1 MSRRRSR
8 RAGGGRRRGAGRR
21 RRRRPVRAR
30 LVADRLPPRLTR
42 HYRGGTRQTL
52 GAREANSTR
61 SRSRFRHPHW
71 YDPAVRRRPYA
82 RTGRRRLRAHTDARN
97 RRGGASVIEETDAVV
112 FAHET
117 CARYVDGRED
127 PIKGEGDRYPPVP
140 VDVELVDGERFRTE
154 AGPMEVVFTP
164 GHAPGHVSLYFPEK
178 RLLVAAD
185 ALTADEDGLQ
195 GPSERFTLD
204 MAGAAESVERLAA
217 LDVESVH
224 CYHGGTVAADS
235 DRIAEVAESIAA

>member
-1 MSRRRSR
+1 MERIADSVYALTQTIETDEGSRAFRPAAVATDRGLVLVD
-8 RAGGGRRRGAGRR
+8 AGLPGQADALGDALDAAGFDWSD
-21 RRRRPVRAR
+21 VRAI
-30 LVADRLPPRLTR
+30 LLT
-42 HYRGGTRQTL
+42 HQDGDHA
-52 GAREANSTR
+52 GA
-61 SRSRFRHPHW
+61 
-71 YDPAVRRRPYA
+71 
-82 RTGRRRLRAHTDARN
+82 L
-97 RRGGASVIEETDAVV
+97 ASVVDETGAVV

-140 VDVELVDGERFRTE
+140 VDVELVGGERFRTD

-164 GHAPGHVSLYFPEK
+164 GHAPGHVSLYFPEE

-195 GPSERFTLD
+195 GPSEHFTID
-204 MAGAAESVERLAA
+204 IDGAAESVRRLAG
-217 LDVESVH
+217 LEVETVH

-235 DRIAEVAESIAA
+235 DRIAEIADSLGA

>member
-1 MSRRRSR
+1 
-8 RAGGGRRRGAGRR
+8 
-21 RRRRPVRAR
+21 
-30 LVADRLPPRLTR
+30 
-42 HYRGGTRQTL
+42 
-52 GAREANSTR
+52 
-61 SRSRFRHPHW
+61 
-71 YDPAVRRRPYA
+71 
-82 RTGRRRLRAHTDARN
+82 
-97 RRGGASVIEETDAVV
+97 
-112 FAHET
+112 
-117 CARYVDGRED
+117 
-127 PIKGEGDRYPPVP
+127 
-140 VDVELVDGERFRTE
+140 
-154 AGPMEVVFTP
+154 MEVVFTP